1 MNEVTEET
9 LVTTPEVESDDVNL
23 ETYDEAVPTEAI
35 EIEDNDLGI
44 ETPETTEL
52 KYVGDL
58 VKLAESGD
66 KDALLRRAS
75 EIEAGF
81 EKVHRDREVVQDAV
95 AKVQAFDNALTAIAN
110 GDEQAV
116 QELVELL
123 YERGI
128 DPEVMLGVK
137 PRQQIAVSPSED
149 KVSQLEAKLN
159 AIEQEKKDAQWVN
172 ANATKLLN
180 AIKPHSNLEYTA
192 EHLLKARAFLPRSG
206 SVTPQNLLVAIHQA
220 NPELTVGLVTRQ
232 AKPATPSMG
241 TSSGASGN
249 NLSGQDLA
257 NLRGDDLRRW
267 YQQRKGNL

>member
-58 VKLAESGD
+58 VKLAEAGD

-81 EKVHRDREVVQDAV
+81 EKVHRDREVVQDAIS
-95 AKVQAFDNALTAIAN
+95 KVQAFDNALTAIAN

-137 PRQQIAVSPSED
+137 PRQQIQVSPNED

-159 AIEQEKKDAQWVN
+159 AIEQEKKDAQWVQ

-220 NPELTVGLVTRQ
+220 NPELTVNLVTRQ
-232 AKPATPSMG
+232 AKTATPSMG
-241 TSSGASGN
+241 TSSGTSGS

>member
-23 ETYDEAVPTEAI
+23 ETVEEAVPTEAI

-58 VKLAESGD
+58 VKLAEAGD

-81 EKVHRDREVVQDAV
+81 EKVHRDREIVQDAIV
-95 AKVQAFDNALTAIAN
+95 KVQAFDNALTAIAN

-137 PRQQIAVSPSED
+137 PRQQIQVSPNED

-159 AIEQEKKDAQWVN
+159 AIEQEKKDAQWVQ

-180 AIKPHSNLEYTA
+180 AIKPLSNLEYTA

-232 AKPATPSMG
+232 VKPATPSMG
-241 TSSGASGN
+241 TSSGASGS
-249 NLSGQDLA
+249 NLSGKDLA
-257 NLRGDDLRRW
+257 NLRGEDLRRW